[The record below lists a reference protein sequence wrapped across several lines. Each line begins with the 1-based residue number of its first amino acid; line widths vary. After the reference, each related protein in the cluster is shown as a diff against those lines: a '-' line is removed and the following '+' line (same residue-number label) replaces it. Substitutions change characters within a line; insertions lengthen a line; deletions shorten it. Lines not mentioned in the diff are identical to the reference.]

1 MTTLSQDAVALRA
14 KRYQR
19 DKAKE
24 KYDGYKAETD
34 RLEAELFDR
43 MENEDVG
50 GIKVGAN
57 NFVRVATTYGSINDR
72 SAFVAWAETEMPE
85 LVETKERKALVNEI
99 VRERIDSGEALPP
112 GTTFYVKQYISQRAS

>member
-1 MTTLSQDAVALRA
+1 MNTLAQDALRLRKSRTVRDTA
-14 KRYQR
+14 KARY
-19 DKAKE
+19 DILKA
-24 KYDGYKAETD
+24 DCD
-34 RLEAELFDR
+34 RMEAELYDR
-43 MENEDVG
+43 MENEDVF
-50 GIKVGAN
+50 GIKVRDN